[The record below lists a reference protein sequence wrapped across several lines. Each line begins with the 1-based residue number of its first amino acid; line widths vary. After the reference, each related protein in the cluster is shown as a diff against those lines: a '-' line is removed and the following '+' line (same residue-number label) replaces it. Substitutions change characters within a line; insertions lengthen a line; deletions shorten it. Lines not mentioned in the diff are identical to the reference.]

1 MGSSSREIAL
11 SGMCAPTEIA
21 SASPQ
26 RRPSYTRQNRNEG
39 GMQLAASHS
48 HWISERTLVRSIK
61 TARGDPR
68 FLNEGGSVLLLSPTL
83 VLCDDPTVPGSCQ
96 PPKFARRNFQE
107 RLARCHILDHKGSF
121 PTPATNVAYLPLLFN
136 HFIQFPPSH
145 PPPPPHLA
153 PPTTHPPP

>member
-1 MGSSSREIAL
+1 
-11 SGMCAPTEIA
+11 
-21 SASPQ
+21 
-26 RRPSYTRQNRNEG
+26 
-39 GMQLAASHS
+39 MQLAASHS

-121 PTPATNVAYLPLLFN
+121 HTPATNVAYLPFRFN
-136 HFIQFPPSH
+136 QFIEFPTSH
-145 PPPPPHLA
+145 PLRSPHVDPLDKD
-153 PPTTHPPP
+153 TTRYFPLTTADDRTAG